1 MHLRN
6 ICSQILI
13 KQMCEFASTL
23 LARTNSVQISCS
35 KFGIHLL
42 NLQTWVNPFFRP
54 VELLKLCLN
63 VNLDISDEQTKQVEK
78 DTRSQAKR
86 SGFFKHRAGRIGA
99 SASGVAFHSN
109 LAQPPQSCIKSV
121 CYLNVYKLNTKAI
134 KHGCRYEDLQLKHMR

>member
-42 NLQTWVNPFFRP
+42 SLQTWVNPFFRP
-54 VELLKLCLN
+54 VKVEKRIHICKCYVSTKYLVLWQLLSPYPRAILASNYGIISSYVDCTGSFLGCYEVEKRIDNSGKFLYLGGNILMSVLLKLLSH
-63 VNLDISDEQTKQVEK
+63 LP
-78 DTRSQAKR
+78 
-86 SGFFKHRAGRIGA
+86 F
-99 SASGVAFHSN
+99 
-109 LAQPPQSCIKSV
+109 
-121 CYLNVYKLNTKAI
+121 
-134 KHGCRYEDLQLKHMR
+134 